1 MPSRFPIVSA
11 SLEIFWFKPELNQM
25 SEPLDYTK
33 LKLKKDGAVVDA
45 VRMLGLAVEQFNNRA
60 CARGCNAVRDG
71 RAMPLA
77 VEVGLDYRGRCD
89 VLLHN
94 AERAA
99 AVSIGQAI
107 RREIHRAGYGVRG
120 SNIEVRVKDKK
131 VGEHD
136 LELDIVVHNAKTP
149 NGKISVEIKVR
160 RVDNA
165 RHRKWLF
172 RNLKEWAWQGSEK
185 STWWVDHEAH
195 KVDWAGRMLIMVE
208 LPPEPADGSDNL
220 SDFTLWP
227 FVRLLGG
234 QWGDGWGLPDAAPPT
249 VITPPQSVAKA
260 KAKAALKH
268 EPAPVTRPKK
278 VHWSTFKKELT
289 WAKWKKQ
296 TVAPVK
302 LYLKKKGLPCT
313 NPDRKVKQWLS
324 DAVGR
329 GRAHLFHEV
338 PRHLF
343 GEKQGGW
350 THAAAEE
357 VLERA
362 YERT

>member
-1 MPSRFPIVSA
+1 M
-11 SLEIFWFKPELNQM
+11 
-25 SEPLDYTK
+25 
-33 LKLKKDGAVVDA
+33 
-45 VRMLGLAVEQFNNRA
+45 
-60 CARGCNAVRDG
+60 RDG

-77 VEVGLDYRGRCD
+77 VEVDLDYRGRCD

-94 AERAA
+94 ADRAA

-260 KAKAALKH
+260 KAKAAVKH

-278 VHWSTFKKELT
+278 VHWRTFKKELT

-302 LYLKKKGLPCT
+302 LYLKKKGLPYT